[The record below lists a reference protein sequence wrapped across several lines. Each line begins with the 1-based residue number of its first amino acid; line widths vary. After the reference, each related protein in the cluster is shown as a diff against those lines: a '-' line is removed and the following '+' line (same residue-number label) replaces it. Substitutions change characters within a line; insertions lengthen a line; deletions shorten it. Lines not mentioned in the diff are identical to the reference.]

1 MQPGKIIR
9 TVSGYARLG
18 IYDTGLFL
26 VPTYL
31 NQMGT
36 IILLFPCFQSLET
49 VTDDFVHLINNHK
62 LESVRS
68 AIFQF
73 FSLLIIHMH
82 KKMISYYFFQ

>member
-36 IILLFPCFQSLET
+36 IISLFPCFQSLET
-49 VTDDFVHLINNHK
+49 LTADLYI
-62 LESVRS
+62 
-68 AIFQF
+68 
-73 FSLLIIHMH
+73 
-82 KKMISYYFFQ
+82 

>member
-18 IYDTGLFL
+18 IYDTGLFP

-49 VTDDFVHLINNHK
+49 VTDDFVHLIHNHK

-68 AIFQF
+68 AIF
-73 FSLLIIHMH
+73 
-82 KKMISYYFFQ
+82 YFFHYSSYICIKK

>member
-26 VPTYL
+26 ALTYL

-36 IILLFPCFQSLET
+36 IILLFPRFQCLENLT
-49 VTDDFVHLINNHK
+49 ARLDF
-62 LESVRS
+62 
-68 AIFQF
+68 
-73 FSLLIIHMH
+73 
-82 KKMISYYFFQ
+82 